1 MEFELGEIPAALL
14 PPPLPPPRAESPMA
28 TEACARRQ
36 AGDDTGGGS
45 EFKGGRIPEGGG
57 RVPCLC
63 KAILDFHV
71 TRLPLKGLAV

>member
-1 MEFELGEIPAALL
+1 MQFELGEIPAALL
-14 PPPLPPPRAESPMA
+14 LPRAEIHMA

-36 AGDDTGGGS
+36 ARDDTGGGS
-45 EFKGGRIPEGGG
+45 EFKGGKIPEGGG

>member
-1 MEFELGEIPAALL
+1 MKFEVGEIPAALL
-14 PPPLPPPRAESPMA
+14 LPRAEIHMA
-28 TEACARRQ
+28 TEACACRQ
-36 AGDDTGGGS
+36 ARDDTGGGS
-45 EFKGGRIPEGGG
+45 EFKGGKIPEGGG